1 MENSMMIKAAVFAA
15 EKHKYQRRK
24 GFNQIPYINHPL
36 KVAELLIDC
45 EESDSDLLIA
55 SILHDVI
62 EDTDVNESDISEKF
76 NSSIGK
82 LVNEVS
88 DNKDLPY
95 TIRKELQVKKAPDL
109 SHNAKLIK
117 IADKIC
123 NIRDILSYPLD
134 WSAERKLAYLDWAQQ
149 VVCSCTGLNEKLDQI
164 FTETLEKGI
173 HQLNK
178 EL

>member
-1 MENSMMIKAAVFAA
+1 MENSILIKAAVFAA

-36 KVAELLIDC
+36 KVADLLIDC
-45 EESDSDLLIA
+45 GETDSDLLIA
-55 SILHDVI
+55 AILHDVI
-62 EDTDVNESDISEKF
+62 EDTDVTETVISENF
-76 NSSIGK
+76 NPVIAK
-82 LVNEVS
+82 LVNDVS

-95 TIRKELQVKKAPDL
+95 TIRQELQVKVAPDL

-123 NIRDILSYPLD
+123 NIRDILNYPLD
-134 WSAERKLAYLDWAQQ
+134 WSAERKLAYLDWAIQ
-149 VVCSCTGLNEKLDQI
+149 VVAGCRGMNEKLDQI
-164 FTETLEKGI
+164 FDQTFDEGTI
-173 HQLNK
+173 QLNK